1 MAEQYNVRAVEIEAA
16 GFNPVHG
23 EAIIRARLSGGE
35 ELQLAFPADDIPRL
49 MFLLSHPYS
58 QHIAQSGG
66 PSRQALVVDSAQ
78 FQRVTEAGTI
88 LFSCQLEAG
97 VPLALSIPLP
107 TAAALCEQLSGLLE

>member
-49 MFLLSHPYS
+49 MFLLSQPGNTPGKFG
-58 QHIAQSGG
+58 QPMMA
-66 PSRQALVVDSAQ
+66 RW
-78 FQRVTEAGTI
+78 
-88 LFSCQLEAG
+88 
-97 VPLALSIPLP
+97 
-107 TAAALCEQLSGLLE
+107 